1 MTIRQIADIG
11 IIRWSHKIVIFSML
25 KKLEKGI
32 HKINKKQQTIKSNRQ
47 IGKTTK
53 YNNLKLTMK

>member
-11 IIRWSHKIVIFSML
+11 IIRWSHKIVNFSML

>member
-32 HKINKKQQTIKSNRQ
+32 HKINKKQ
-47 IGKTTK
+47 
-53 YNNLKLTMK
+53 